1 MFVNILN
8 IPNINVIK
16 IYMKYSQFVKK
27 ANRLHHGGVDGQQ
40 RVWLRRKRKN
50 LKLLTRMKL
59 V

>member
-1 MFVNILN
+1 
-8 IPNINVIK
+8 
-16 IYMKYSQFVKK
+16 MKYSQFVKK